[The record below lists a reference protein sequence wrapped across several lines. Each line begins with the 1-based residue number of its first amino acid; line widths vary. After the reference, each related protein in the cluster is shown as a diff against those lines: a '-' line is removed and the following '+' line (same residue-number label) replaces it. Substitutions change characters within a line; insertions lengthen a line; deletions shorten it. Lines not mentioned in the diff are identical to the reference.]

1 MAASGLMEN
10 STSQTK
16 PEQLPSFNRSMGA
29 RSIDTSG
36 SSVSSEVLEKSG
48 INVLPHTKSRPSL
61 DASDSSHSSTGSVRV
76 RIKAKYLKERRSPFE
91 KGDIAADQ
99 PQLPPALPSN
109 LPEGYE
115 RGKDTADVYSNGYQ
129 ATDLHSGIPGSP
141 ETSSKVSGSQ
151 MQSFPQ
157 STPAGNH
164 LKNPNKV
171 PGEAL
176 TSGNN
181 ADTCNNGAPP
191 SKVPFPVKNKEIYS
205 STKVKTAAK
214 ASGILRQGEVTTAM
228 GAQGAQSGQ
237 SLDVRVIQYGS
248 RGKRQQVMS
257 EQLSKRHG
265 NTRPTTRVVQPKL
278 IASNKPTPSQSAS
291 THPQSDSGSMVTA
304 SAAAAAAVAA
314 TVPLLKTQSDLESK
328 MSHIMEK
335 LSILEHAGHVP
346 PPQPTWAYPQG
357 LGWGVEGPGAQY
369 RLEELTRLQLEHL
382 EQLQMKQQ
390 ELQAAMTEL
399 SRGNVAASTVT
410 GPSAAAGP
418 LTGAQSRST
427 TELSSQSASRDRQ
440 HARRE
445 ARVASEPSVTAP
457 GEGTDPSEMNAPMDR
472 GSQMHTFPGTF
483 QPELN
488 KNNLNTADPLKPT
501 KRVQYTRAVTFHGL
515 SQGREAGVTSHDRKG
530 GDDAPQAEALSQ
542 EDVSTASNV
551 SRGTRSSPLDTPA
564 PRRHAPV
571 PHARGSRT
579 RVTHLGKGLLEEI
592 LSSHDEDERTI
603 AKRQGEKGT
612 ASSPQIGN
620 LFGLRFHRDVD
631 KHSSH
636 LGLETRSKR
645 LSQTLPVADKN
656 DSR

>member
-141 ETSSKVSGSQ
+141 ETSSKILVTTVRLLQKFLFHCSL
-151 MQSFPQ
+151 
-157 STPAGNH
+157 NLRH
-164 LKNPNKV
+164 LHH
-171 PGEAL
+171 
-176 TSGNN
+176 
-181 ADTCNNGAPP
+181 
-191 SKVPFPVKNKEIYS
+191 YS
-205 STKVKTAAK
+205 MHGITVLDCQIITQISMHCPYQ

-228 GAQGAQSGQ
+228 GAQGAQLGQ

-248 RGKRQQVMS
+248 RGKRLQVMS

-335 LSILEHAGHVP
+335 LSILEHAGHGP

-357 LGWGVEGPGAQY
+357 PGWGVEGPGAQY

-410 GPSAAAGP
+410 GPSSAAGP
-418 LTGAQSRST
+418 LTGAQT
-427 TELSSQSASRDRQ
+427 PNATELSSQSASRDRQ

-445 ARVASEPSVTAP
+445 GRVASELSVTAP
-457 GEGTDPSEMNAPMDR
+457 SEGADPSDMRAPVDK
-472 GSQMHTFPGTF
+472 GSQMYTIPATFK
-483 QPELN
+483 PELN
-488 KNNLNTADPLKPT
+488 KNNLNTVDQPKSG
-501 KRVQYTRAVTFHGL
+501 KRVQYTPAVTFHGL
-515 SQGREAGVTSHDRKG
+515 SQGREAGVTSPDRRG

-542 EDVSTASNV
+542 DDVSAASNV

-579 RVTHLGKGLLEEI
+579 RITHLGKGLLEEI

-620 LFGLRFHRDVD
+620 SFGLRFHRDAD
-631 KHSSH
+631 NHSSH
-636 LGLETRSKR
+636 FGLETR
-645 LSQTLPVADKN
+645 
-656 DSR
+656 

>member
-1 MAASGLMEN
+1 MAASGLTEN

-16 PEQLPSFNRSMGA
+16 PEQLPSFNHSLGA
-29 RSIDTSG
+29 GSIDTSGSG
-36 SSVSSEVLEKSG
+36 SSVSSEVLEKSR

-91 KGDIAADQ
+91 KGDITADQ

-129 ATDLHSGIPGSP
+129 ASDRRSGIPGSP
-141 ETSSKVSGSQ
+141 ETSSKVSSSR
-151 MQSFPQ
+151 MQSFSQ
-157 STPAGNH
+157 STPAENH
-164 LKNPNKV
+164 LKNLNKV
-171 PGEAL
+171 SGEAS
-176 TSGNN
+176 TS
-181 ADTCNNGAPP
+181 DIAPP
-191 SKVPFPVKNKEIYS
+191 SKVPFPVNKETYP

-228 GAQGAQSGQ
+228 GAQGAQLGQ
-237 SLDVRVIQYGS
+237 SLDVRVIQYGG

-257 EQLSKRHG
+257 EQLLKRHG

-278 IASNKPTPSQSAS
+278 IASNKPTPSQSAG

-335 LSILEHAGHVP
+335 LSILEHAGHGP

-382 EQLQMKQQ
+382 EQLQTKQQ

-399 SRGNVAASTVT
+399 SKGNIATSTVT
-410 GPSAAAGP
+410 GPSSATGP
-418 LTGAQSRST
+418 LAGAQSPNAIIKP
-427 TELSSQSASRDRQ
+427 SSQSPSRDRQ

-457 GEGTDPSEMNAPMDR
+457 SEGANPSEVNALVNR
-472 GSQMHTFPGTF
+472 GSQMHTIPAAF

-488 KNNLNTADPLKPT
+488 QNNLNTVDPPKPA
-501 KRVQYTRAVTFHGL
+501 KRVQYTPAVTFHGL
-515 SQGREAGVTSHDRKG
+515 SQGREA
-530 GDDAPQAEALSQ
+530 ALSQ
-542 EDVSTASNV
+542 EDVLAASNV
-551 SRGTRSSPLDTPA
+551 TQGTRSSPLDTPA

-579 RVTHLGKGLLEEI
+579 RITHLGKGLLEEI

-603 AKRQGEKGT
+603 AKRRGEKGT

-620 LFGLRFHRDVD
+620 SFGLRFHRDAD

-636 LGLETRSKR
+636 FGLETRSKWP
-645 LSQTLPVADKN
+645 SQTLPVAEKN
-656 DSR
+656 DSRHLILNLAVDV